1 MFRKIPLTALA
12 LASAVALAPNANAST
27 ATATVSFS
35 GTVASS
41 CTFGNPTPGTLGSLY
56 SSSSTNIGY
65 MFSGTGYASGS
76 VTLTCNTSSSLSVS
90 DPTNNGSSAGASTPT
105 NQNSVL
111 VMFPNGDV
119 CYNSAL
125 LAMGSTNSPTCS
137 SIAAGTNTLSV
148 DMSLNFSSPPTAG
161 TYNYSTTLTATY
173 N

>member
-1 MFRKIPLTALA
+1 MFRKISLTALA
-12 LASAVALAPNANAST
+12 LASAVALAPDAIANT

-41 CTFGNPTPGTLGSLY
+41 CTFGNPTNGTLGSPKL
-56 SSSSTNIGY
+56 SSSNIIGY
-65 MFSGTGYASGS
+65 GYSDTGYASGS

-90 DPTNNGSSAGASTPT
+90 DPTNNGSSAGASTPAVPT
-105 NQNSVL
+105 VL
-111 VMFPNGDV
+111 VKFPNGDV
-119 CYNSAL
+119 CYNSVYL
-125 LAMGSTNSPTCS
+125 GRGGNNSPNCS

-148 DMSLNFSSPPTAG
+148 DMILYFESPLTAG